1 MKKTIICKVCILML
15 AIAIICIAGSFWISV
30 NVLTVRE
37 YEFRTDKTEQ
47 DVKLAVLSDLHD
59 HEFGAHNEKLVRKVR
74 EQKPDLILLDGDFLN
89 ETSANADI
97 PCELIAELV
106 KVAPVYFSLGN
117 HEEEYVKNNHRELIS
132 QLEEAGAI
140 VLEEEYRDLNI
151 RGTDL
156 RLGGMYGYAFG
167 MGGNNDASAA
177 PKETKNFLEEFQDT
191 EHLKI
196 MMAHRPDSFI
206 FGDASSYWDVDLVV
220 SGHDHGGQVVLPFFG
235 GLYGGDQGWF
245 PEYIHGMYQKDQMQ
259 LFITSGLGS
268 HKQKLP
274 RFNNPPE
281 IAVVRIMAFDV

>member
-1 MKKTIICKVCILML
+1 MKKTIICKVCISML
-15 AIAIICIAGSFWISV
+15 VIAIICIAGSFWISV

-117 HEEEYVKNNHRELIS
+117 HEEEYVKNNHWELIP

-177 PKETKNFLEEFQDT
+177 PKATKNFLEEFQDT
-191 EHLKI
+191 ECLKI